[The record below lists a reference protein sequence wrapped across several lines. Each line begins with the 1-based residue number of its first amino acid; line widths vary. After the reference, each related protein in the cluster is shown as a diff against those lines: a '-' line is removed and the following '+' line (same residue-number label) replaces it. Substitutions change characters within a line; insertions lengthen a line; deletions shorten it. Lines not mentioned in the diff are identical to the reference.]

1 MSPVG
6 FEPTV
11 SEGERPQTYAL
22 DRAATGTGII
32 INNLKFEINLELISM
47 PLKFAILIFAW
58 VHAVAQMVE
67 TLRYKLEGRGFNSR
81 CCHWNFSLT

>member
-6 FEPTV
+6 FEPAV
-11 SEGERPQTYAL
+11 SEGERPQTYDL

-32 INNLKFEINLELISM
+32 INHLKFEINLELISM

-58 VHAVAQMVE
+58 VHAVAQIVE
-67 TLRYKLEGRGFNSR
+67 ALRYKSEGYGFDSR
-81 CCHWNFSLT
+81 WCHWNFSLT